1 MAFLNY
7 DGLKRYDKKT
17 KKYIEDKIKKLND
30 IDVDELVTKAE
41 LDTKANKSDIFS
53 GDYNDLTNKPNIPDT
68 ANLAAKT
75 DLTTHTNN
83 ANIHVTSAEKNTWNA
98 KLDNS
103 DLEDYATK
111 TYVTDEIAKA
121 STGGTID
128 LTGYAKTV
136 DVNSALSTK
145 VDKVS
150 GKSLVDD
157 TEISRLALVDNYDDT
172 NIKSSITSI
181 NSKLNDKANKTD
193 LFSGSYNDLTDKP
206 TIPDISNLASKTELK
221 NHTDNTNIHIT
232 TAERTKWNNKA
243 EMSDIP
249 SLTNYA
255 TKTYV
260 TDEIAKASTSG
271 TVDLTGYAKTTD
283 VNSALNTKV
292 DKVTGKSLVS
302 DTEIERLKNVDNYDD
317 TAIME
322 SINSK
327 ANTTDLTTHTS
338 DTNIHITTAERNKWN
353 AVDNISQALKTTQ
366 SIEYGG
372 KSITCRNTLESR
384 TSDMLIK
391 GQTNKNTSK
400 IESAGEKENKISIL
414 SKNKE
419 SVDDNNYKQDKK
431 EILLPVDGGLKSLP
445 NNVADTIEQRND
457 GVYLVQRVGK
467 VVLNGNERWDK
478 SSWSMTNTFKFDFE
492 IGLVAKLFDTNATN
506 QILCDTFEVFSRNS
520 LDNVANREFE
530 NICASNSRSRTLSIT
545 ISKTK
550 LNNTNT
556 TGTFKQWLSNNPVTV
571 CYELATPIETKLNI
585 KNLDLEVYKDTTY
598 IKTDNAIQPTLSFKV
613 PSNIGGIIQANSQN
627 INELYKLIDEVIIPQ
642 LINNSADI
650 EVLKLK

>member
-1 MAFLNY
+1 MKADEVYAKLKKMIGLVSVGMKNTTSTQNP
-7 DGLKRYDKKT
+7 DGSVTITINFTSGSPLSFTMTPVKGDKGVGIKDAQIKEIQNGENT
-17 KKYIEDKIKKLND
+17 EYHLILIDDKDNNIDAGNIPIPSAGSNPD
-30 IDVDELVTKAE
+30 ITNLAT
-41 LDTKANKSDIFS
+41 KSD
-53 GDYNDLTNKPNIPDT
+53 LK
-68 ANLAAKT
+68 
-75 DLTTHTNN
+75 THTDNV
-83 ANIHVTSAEKNTWNA
+83 NIHVTSAEK
-98 KLDNS
+98 S
-103 DLEDYATK
+103 
-111 TYVTDEIAKA
+111 
-121 STGGTID
+121 
-128 LTGYAKTV
+128 
-136 DVNSALSTK
+136 
-145 VDKVS
+145 
-150 GKSLVDD
+150 
-157 TEISRLALVDNYDDT
+157 
-172 NIKSSITSI
+172 
-181 NSKLNDKANKTD
+181 
-193 LFSGSYNDLTDKP
+193 
-206 TIPDISNLASKTELK
+206 
-221 NHTDNTNIHIT
+221 
-232 TAERTKWNNKA
+232 KWNNKA
-243 EMSDIP
+243 EISDIP
-249 SLTNYA
+249 NLTNYA

-260 TDEIAKASTSG
+260 TDEIAKAATGG
-271 TVDLTGYAKTTD
+271 TVDLSGYAKTVD
-283 VNSALNTKV
+283 VNSALDTKV
-292 DKVTGKSLVS
+292 DKVSGKSLIS
-302 DTEIERLKNVDNYDD
+302 DTEIVRLSKVNNYDD
-317 TAIME
+317 TAIIE

-391 GQTNKNTSK
+391 GQTNKNASK

-467 VVLNGNERWDK
+467 VVLNGSERWDR

-492 IGLVAKLFDTNATN
+492 IGLVAKLFDTNVTN
-506 QILCDTFEVFSRNS
+506 QILCDTFEVFSRSS

-556 TGTFKQWLSNNPVTV
+556 TVAFKQWLSNNPVTV
-571 CYELATPIETKLNI
+571 CYELATPVETKLDIN
-585 KNLDLEVYKDTTY
+585 NLD
-598 IKTDNAIQPTLSFKV
+598 
-613 PSNIGGIIQANSQN
+613 
-627 INELYKLIDEVIIPQ
+627 
-642 LINNSADI
+642 
-650 EVLKLK
+650 

>member
-1 MAFLNY
+1 MKADEVYAKLKKMIGLVSVGMKNTTSTQNP
-7 DGLKRYDKKT
+7 DGSVTITINFTSGSPLSFTMTPVKGDNGVGIKDAQIKEIQNGENTEYHLILIDDK
-17 KKYIEDKIKKLND
+17 DNN
-30 IDVDELVTKAE
+30 IDA
-41 LDTKANKSDIFS
+41 
-53 GDYNDLTNKPNIPDT
+53 GNIPIPSVGSYPDT
-68 ANLAAKT
+68 TNLATKS
-75 DLTTHTNN
+75 DLTTHTDNT
-83 ANIHVTSAEKNTWNA
+83 NIHVTSAEK
-98 KLDNS
+98 S
-103 DLEDYATK
+103 
-111 TYVTDEIAKA
+111 
-121 STGGTID
+121 
-128 LTGYAKTV
+128 
-136 DVNSALSTK
+136 
-145 VDKVS
+145 
-150 GKSLVDD
+150 
-157 TEISRLALVDNYDDT
+157 
-172 NIKSSITSI
+172 
-181 NSKLNDKANKTD
+181 
-193 LFSGSYNDLTDKP
+193 
-206 TIPDISNLASKTELK
+206 
-221 NHTDNTNIHIT
+221 
-232 TAERTKWNNKA
+232 KWNNKA
-243 EMSDIP
+243 EISDIP
-249 SLTNYA
+249 NLTNYA

-260 TDEIAKASTSG
+260 TDEIAKAATGG
-271 TVDLTGYAKTTD
+271 TVDLSGYAKTVD
-283 VNSALNTKV
+283 VNSALSNKV
-292 DKVTGKSLVS
+292 DKVDGKSLVS

-317 TAIME
+317 TAIKE

-338 DTNIHITTAERNKWN
+338 DNNIHITTAERNKWN

-467 VVLNGNERWDK
+467 VVLNGSERWDK

-556 TGTFKQWLSNNPVTV
+556 TVAFKQWLSNNPVTA
-571 CYELATPIETKLNI
+571 CYELATPIETKLGIN
-585 KNLDLEVYKDTTY
+585 NLDLEVYKDVTYVTTE
-598 IKTDNAIQPTLSFKV
+598 NAIQPTLSFKV
-613 PSNIGGIIQANSQN
+613 PSNIGGVIQENAQN
-627 INELYKLIDEVIIPQ
+627 INKLYNYKVDKVDCKGLSTNDYTTEEKTKVSKIVTNGNGTTFLANDGTYKKVGGS
-642 LINNSADI
+642 SASAVA
-650 EVLKLK
+650 ER